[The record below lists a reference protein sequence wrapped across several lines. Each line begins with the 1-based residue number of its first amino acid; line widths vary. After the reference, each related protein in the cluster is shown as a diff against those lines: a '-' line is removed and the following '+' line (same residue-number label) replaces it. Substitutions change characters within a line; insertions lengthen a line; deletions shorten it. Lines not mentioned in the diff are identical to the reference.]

1 LHVDM
6 TGQGC
11 RQYESLHGDD
21 WKNTLKL
28 VFDRQ
33 GHFARIDVAIDDYDG
48 MLSLPV
54 IREKIDKRQVTSRFK
69 IACGIIEYDLS
80 GEPNSNKGETIY
92 LGSPQS
98 RIKIRFYD
106 KVKQQKA
113 DYLWTRAEIE
123 CHNDSIIV

>member
-1 LHVDM
+1 M

-69 IACGIIEYDLS
+69 IARGITEYDLS

-98 RIKIRFYD
+98 RIKIRARANEDNGLDSYS
-106 KVKQQKA
+106 VIV
-113 DYLWTRAEIE
+113 YLSFQMER
-123 CHNDSIIV
+123 